1 MAKEKFANNATSTL
15 ALPLDKVSTELTV
28 KSGTGVLFPTIED
41 DGEFFYITLL
51 SVTGAM
57 EIVKCTHKHLD
68 VFTIE
73 RAQQGTVAASFL
85 EGAIVQHRLTAA
97 AMNSI
102 SATSLATPVTILLT
116 GKATSTPVV
125 FDGTQ
130 SSLNIPVT
138 TVDVGAIEGLLPI
151 AKGGT
156 GNASGHAV
164 SAGSAGTAAKWGN
177 LGQVISSTGPS
188 GTADK
193 IWFQYI

>member
-15 ALPLDKVSTELTV
+15 ALSLDKASTELTV
-28 KSGTGVLFPTIED
+28 KSGTGVLFPSIERE
-41 DGEFFYITLL
+41 GEFFYVTLV

-57 EIVKCTHKHLD
+57 EIVKCTHKNID

-73 RAQQGTVAASFL
+73 RAQQGTVATSFL
-85 EGAIVQHRLTAA
+85 ENSIVQHRLTAMS
-97 AMNSI
+97 MNNI
-102 SATSLATPVTILLT
+102 TATSLATPVTIILT

-130 SSLNIPVT
+130 QNLNIPVV
-138 TVDVGAIEGLLPI
+138 TVGTEALEGILPI

-156 GNASGHAV
+156 GNADGLAV
-164 SAGSAGTAAKWGN
+164 DSTKWGGF
-177 LGQVISSTGPS
+177 GQTISSAAPS